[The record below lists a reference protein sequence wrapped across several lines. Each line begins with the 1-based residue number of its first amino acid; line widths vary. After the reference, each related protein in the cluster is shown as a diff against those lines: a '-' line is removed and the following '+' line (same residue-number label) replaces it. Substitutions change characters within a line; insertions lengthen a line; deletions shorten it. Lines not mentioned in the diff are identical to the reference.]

1 MGAAGGVRRGDAV
14 RGLTRRDASETRRRI
29 RRRSIAPR
37 IDRQPAGAETR
48 RTGPDA
54 TDRRNRRELIRGTNA
69 PDLAK
74 QGWRPNAVEVSGS
87 GLRPEGVL
95 VYDERSQG
103 RVAGPT
109 AKVSQPR
116 QIGRTFVSHDTP
128 PTLPLAATSRRV
140 VGLVA
145 HTGHLHFFLGHAVA
159 LRELGGGTNGV
170 FRIRAASKGTPA
182 FDLFH

>member
-1 MGAAGGVRRGDAV
+1 MRRGDAV
-14 RGLTRRDASETRRRI
+14 RGVPRRDASETRRRI

-37 IDRQPAGAETR
+37 IDRQPAGAATR

-54 TDRRNRRELIRGTNA
+54 TSRRIRRELIRVTNA

-109 AKVSQPR
+109 AKVSQHTASARFAARASPSGDIR
-116 QIGRTFVSHDTP
+116 QIGRTLVCHGTLARSRSPMRRRPMDNCFMSFVHYT
-128 PTLPLAATSRRV
+128 AA
-140 VGLVA
+140 
-145 HTGHLHFFLGHAVA
+145 
-159 LRELGGGTNGV
+159 
-170 FRIRAASKGTPA
+170 
-182 FDLFH
+182 

>member
-1 MGAAGGVRRGDAV
+1 MPRPVPSGEESRRCPLRRPVLSRRRRVCVRERWRLGAAGGVRRGDAV
-14 RGLTRRDASETRRRI
+14 RRLPRRDASETRRRI
-29 RRRSIAPR
+29 RRRSIAPW
-37 IDRQPAGAETR
+37 IDRQPAGAATR

-54 TDRRNRRELIRGTNA
+54 TDRRIRRELIRVTNA

-116 QIGRTFVSHDTP
+116 QIGRTLTSHEANTRSP
-128 PTLPLAATSRRV
+128 GVRLV
-140 VGLVA
+140 V
-145 HTGHLHFFLGHAVA
+145 
-159 LRELGGGTNGV
+159 
-170 FRIRAASKGTPA
+170 
-182 FDLFH
+182 

>member
-14 RGLTRRDASETRRRI
+14 RGLPRRDASETRRRI
-29 RRRSIAPR
+29 RRRSIAPW
-37 IDRQPAGAETR
+37 IDRQPAGAATR

-54 TDRRNRRELIRGTNA
+54 TDRRIRRELIRMTNA

-103 RVAGPT
+103 RVAGPN

-116 QIGRTFVSHDTP
+116 QIGRTLVSHDTLARSRSP
-128 PTLPLAATSRRV
+128 MKCRGGFSPSASVCTANAAFLPFRGRQS
-140 VGLVA
+140 
-145 HTGHLHFFLGHAVA
+145 AVSEM
-159 LRELGGGTNGV
+159 L
-170 FRIRAASKGTPA
+170 
-182 FDLFH
+182 

>member
-1 MGAAGGVRRGDAV
+1 MRRDDAV

-29 RRRSIAPR
+29 RRRSIAPW
-37 IDRQPAGAETR
+37 IDRQPAGAATR

-54 TDRRNRRELIRGTNA
+54 TDRRIRRELIRVTNA

-116 QIGRTFVSHDTP
+116 QIGRTMVSHETP
-128 PTLPLAATSRRV
+128 PTLLLRRDFTPRRRPGSAYRPCASLPWSRRSPA
-140 VGLVA
+140 GTRREGERHSSHLGR
-145 HTGHLHFFLGHAVA
+145 GH
-159 LRELGGGTNGV
+159 RY
-170 FRIRAASKGTPA
+170 ASVRPLSLK
-182 FDLFH
+182 H

>member
-14 RGLTRRDASETRRRI
+14 RGLPRRDASETRRRI
-29 RRRSIAPR
+29 RRRSIAPW
-37 IDRQPAGAETR
+37 IDRQPAGAATR

-54 TDRRNRRELIRGTNA
+54 TDRRIRRELIRVTNA

-103 RVAGPT
+103 RVAGPS

-116 QIGRTFVSHDTP
+116 QIGRTLVSHDTLARSRSPMNCRGGFLTHRLPCAP
-128 PTLPLAATSRRV
+128 PVADPSEWPVGQRIFERGIPLIPWLPSRR
-140 VGLVA
+140 A
-145 HTGHLHFFLGHAVA
+145 
-159 LRELGGGTNGV
+159 RS
-170 FRIRAASKGTPA
+170 IRV
-182 FDLFH
+182 L